1 MYDDLYFAKPTGE
14 IINLSDIINDLLELQ
29 KQAQIEGLNKVT
41 DYTPG
46 SQAYHALY
54 NQALIIF
61 EQLQRINESES
72 NILPFNMK
80 GEYLDYWGNSIGVQR
95 EAANSSTGIIVIGL
109 EDNATEDILLT
120 EGSIV
125 STKDA
130 IRFIL
135 DEDTTIENGTST
147 TSVKVVCSI
156 SGTVGNVNANTIT
169 EMITRYDQEFI
180 ITNPNAF
187 TDGNDEEEDDAY
199 LERILAAPDNYPP
212 GSKGWYEATANSINN
227 VHDSYFI
234 NRPGDQTATVEL
246 VINCNDKTSVSGT
259 ISELATKFN
268 EDKYNIGGIHLI
280 LTPVTEIEVFTDN
293 LINILVSPN
302 FTFESVKNEVI
313 NVVTN
318 YFNDRN
324 SGQEYNTDSIK
335 FLIGNTPGV
344 AAVTITDAE
353 NLECTVYEVFTT
365 DFTTLASRIT
375 EVVI

>member
-1 MYDDLYFAKPTGE
+1 MYEDVYFTKPTGE
-14 IINLSDIINDLLELQ
+14 IVNLSDIINDLLEIE
-29 KQAQIEGLNKVT
+29 KQAQFEGLNKVT

-46 SQAYHALY
+46 SQAYHAVY

-61 EQLQRINESES
+61 EQLRRINESES

-95 EAANSSTGIIVIGL
+95 EAATSSSGIIVIGL
-109 EDNATEDILLT
+109 EDNATEDILIT

-125 STKDA
+125 STQDA
-130 IRFIL
+130 ITFML

-147 TSVKVVCSI
+147 TSVKVVCRL
-156 SGTVGNVNANTIT
+156 SGTIGNVNNNTIT
-169 EMITRYDQEFI
+169 EMITRYDYDFI
-180 ITNPNAF
+180 ITNPNDF

-199 LERILAAPDNYPP
+199 LERILAAPGNYPP
-212 GSKGWYEATANSINN
+212 GSKGWYESIANSISN

-234 NRPGDQTATVEL
+234 NQPGDQTATVEL
-246 VINCNDKTSVSGT
+246 VINCTDKTSVSET

-293 LINILVSPN
+293 LINILIAPN
-302 FTFESVKNEVI
+302 YTFSAVKNEII

-318 YFNDRN
+318 YFNGRN
-324 SGQEYNTDSIK
+324 SGQEYDTNSIK

-344 AAVTITDAE
+344 AAVTITDTE
-353 NLECTVYEVFTT
+353 NIECTVYEVFTT
-365 DFTTLASRIT
+365 DFTTLASRIS